1 MAFKDDIKQGLTYTA
16 VAKYFS
22 LFISLLISAILAR
35 LLTPEDFAIIAIA
48 TVIIGFITLLT
59 GSGLSPAIIQQRD
72 LSNTDIENLFSF
84 TFYLSIL
91 SALIFSISIPAIS
104 YFYENAILNNIC
116 FLLIINV
123 IFSVINIVPNALLF
137 KDKRFKYIAVRTIVV
152 QTILGILSVVGAL
165 CGIGVYA
172 LLINPIIGSILLFII
187 SYRCFNIKLRFRFDS
202 TIIKQILPYSSYQIG
217 FNLLNYGY
225 RNTDTLLIGHYFS
238 LNTLGYYE
246 KSYRLMMLPLDNL
259 SSVINPVL
267 HPILSEYQDNHKFI
281 FDKYKQLVGYLAYI
295 GFMLSGFCFACA
307 SDIILTIFGDKWVAS
322 ISIFKI
328 LSLSI
333 GIQIVQSAI
342 GSIFQSTGKV
352 RLLFISGLL
361 AFIITIVAIICGIM
375 SSKIDILAILL
386 VAAFTI
392 TFFIY
397 HLTLIKFIMKESL
410 SGFLKTLIRPI
421 ISGITVSVV
430 LLVFKSAIHIKY
442 PVFNLICCVIVS
454 LLVVIFMQRVRLIVG
469 IPDLVK
475 IFFNQKRKC

>member
-1 MAFKDDIKQGLTYTA
+1 
-16 VAKYFS
+16 
-22 LFISLLISAILAR
+22 
-35 LLTPEDFAIIAIA
+35 
-48 TVIIGFITLLT
+48 
-59 GSGLSPAIIQQRD
+59 
-72 LSNTDIENLFSF
+72 
-84 TFYLSIL
+84 
-91 SALIFSISIPAIS
+91 
-104 YFYENAILNNIC
+104 
-116 FLLIINV
+116 
-123 IFSVINIVPNALLF
+123 
-137 KDKRFKYIAVRTIVV
+137 
-152 QTILGILSVVGAL
+152 
-165 CGIGVYA
+165 
-172 LLINPIIGSILLFII
+172 
-187 SYRCFNIKLRFRFDS
+187 
-202 TIIKQILPYSSYQIG
+202 
-217 FNLLNYGY
+217 
-225 RNTDTLLIGHYFS
+225 
-238 LNTLGYYE
+238 
-246 KSYRLMMLPLDNL
+246 MMLPLDNL

-375 SSKIDILAILL
+375 SSMIDILAILL